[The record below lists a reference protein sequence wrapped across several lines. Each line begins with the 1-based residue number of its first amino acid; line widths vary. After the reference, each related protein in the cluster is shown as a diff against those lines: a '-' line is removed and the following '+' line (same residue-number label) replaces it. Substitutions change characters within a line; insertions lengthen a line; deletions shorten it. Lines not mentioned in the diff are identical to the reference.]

1 MKKILLMCCFLIG
14 ISAASHAQGGR
25 MRRSP
30 EEMAKGLQTQLKLT
44 DDQTTKITAIYKDQ
58 ATKMDSVR
66 TAANG
71 DRDAMRQAM
80 MPMRKA
86 TNEKVKAVL
95 TPEQATA
102 FDKLQQEMADRMR
115 QGGGGGGGSQN

>member
-1 MKKILLMCCFLIG
+1 MKKILLMCCFLMG
-14 ISAASHAQGGR
+14 IAAASHAQGGN
-25 MRRSP
+25 RRSP

-71 DRDAMRQAM
+71 DRDAMRSAR
-80 MPMRKA
+80 MPIMKA
-86 TNEKVKAVL
+86 TNDKVKAIL

-102 FDKLQQEMADRMR
+102 YDAWMKERMDRMR
-115 QGGGGGGGSQN
+115 QGGGGGGSQN

>member
-71 DRDAMRQAM
+71 DRAAMREAM

-102 FDKLQQEMADRMR
+102 FDKWQQEMADRMR
-115 QGGGGGGGSQN
+115 QGGGGGGSQN

>member
-1 MKKILLMCCFLIG
+1 MKKILLMCCFLVG

-30 EEMAKGLQTQLKLT
+30 EEMAKGLQTQLKLS

-102 FDKLQQEMADRMR
+102 FEKLQQEMADRMR
-115 QGGGGGGGSQN
+115 QGGGGGSQN

>member
-30 EEMAKGLQTQLKLT
+30 EEMAKGLQTQLKLS

-86 TNEKVKAVL
+86 TNEKVKALL
-95 TPEQATA
+95 TPEQVTA
-102 FDKLQQEMADRMR
+102 FDKLQQEIADRMR
-115 QGGGGGGGSQN
+115 QGGGGGGSQN

>member
-1 MKKILLMCCFLIG
+1 MKKVLLVCALALG
-14 ISAASHAQGGR
+14 VSAASFAQGG
-25 MRRSP
+25 MRATP
-30 EEMAKGLQTQLKLT
+30 EQQIERLKTSITGITDAQSAKLLV
-44 DDQTTKITAIYKDQ
+44 IYQ
-58 ATKMDSVR
+58 ARAKSMDSLR

-102 FDKLQQEMADRMR
+102 FDKWQQEMADRMR
-115 QGGGGGGGSQN
+115 QGGGGSQN